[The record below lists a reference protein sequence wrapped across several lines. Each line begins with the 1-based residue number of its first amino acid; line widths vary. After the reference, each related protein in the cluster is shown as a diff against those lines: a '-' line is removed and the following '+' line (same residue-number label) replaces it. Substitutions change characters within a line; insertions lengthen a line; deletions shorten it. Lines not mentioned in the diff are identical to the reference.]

1 VTADASQRIVISV
14 QDLDLEYGSVQS
26 LSLIKLKD
34 WLKRAGDS
42 DQEGKP
48 FQALKGVS
56 FEVRE
61 GEKVALL
68 GLNGAGKTSLMR
80 VLIGELSPSGGSVE
94 VAHPPA
100 LFSAGG
106 ALLKTSTGRAN
117 LKLACLAREFSPDQI
132 ENSLPLLVERTGLGK
147 AIDRNVGE
155 YSSGMKARLR
165 FVIATMERPQILLI
179 DEGFRAG
186 DKKFKNDG
194 KAIIGELL
202 TSSLTLIMS
211 SHNISDLK
219 TYCSRGILIEDGS
232 VVIDGDLKSVLSAYE
247 LS

>member
-1 VTADASQRIVISV
+1 
-14 QDLDLEYGSVQS
+14 
-26 LSLIKLKD
+26 
-34 WLKRAGDS
+34 
-42 DQEGKP
+42 
-48 FQALKGVS
+48 
-56 FEVRE
+56 
-61 GEKVALL
+61 
-68 GLNGAGKTSLMR
+68 M
-80 VLIGELSPSGGSVE
+80 
-94 VAHPPA
+94 
-100 LFSAGG
+100 
-106 ALLKTSTGRAN
+106 
-117 LKLACLAREFSPDQI
+117 
-132 ENSLPLLVERTGLGK
+132 
-147 AIDRNVGE
+147 
-155 YSSGMKARLR
+155 
-165 FVIATMERPQILLI
+165 IATMERPQILLI